1 MIRKLLNKFRIVFTH
16 YNKEQRHYIVR
27 YGMFA
32 HIKFWH
38 EFFIPSGI
46 LKTILYIFVQI
57 EYAKLPYTYVTIGD
71 VKGTFDDV
79 VDYTDW
85 NQWGK
90 LTNYDWTKM
99 KESIETDGIINY
111 LLITDRKDKEGLP
124 WRCQDGNHRLAVLK
138 YLYAPSYEIKT
149 KVMTTE
155 FKQKYM
161 RLKNIYTGGLTK
173 S

>member
-1 MIRKLLNKFRIVFTH
+1 
-16 YNKEQRHYIVR
+16 
-27 YGMFA
+27 MFA
-32 HIKFWH
+32 YIKFWH

-46 LKTILYIFVQI
+46 LKTILYIFVKI
-57 EYAKLPYTYVTIGD
+57 EYAKLPYIYVTIGD

-90 LTNYDWTKM
+90 VTNYNWTKM
-99 KESIETDGIINY
+99 KKSIETDGIVNS
-111 LLITDRKDKEGLP
+111 LLIAKRHKVTQGSPSLDEFP

-138 YLYAPSYEIKT
+138 YLYAPSYKIKA
-149 KVMTTE
+149 KIITTE
-155 FKQKYM
+155 FKENYS

-173 S
+173 KES